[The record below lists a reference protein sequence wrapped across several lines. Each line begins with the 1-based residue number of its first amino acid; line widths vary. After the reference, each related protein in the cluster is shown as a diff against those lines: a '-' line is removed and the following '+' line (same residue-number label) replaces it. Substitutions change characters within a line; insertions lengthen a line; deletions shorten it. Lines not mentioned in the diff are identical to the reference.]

1 MSDVVY
7 ANLTISDQIYSDFK
21 SICDKKGLKYGKQVE
36 IMMSEFIRH
45 NRIPASAIEAL
56 NQV

>member
-7 ANLTISDQIYSDFK
+7 ANLTISESIYSDFK

-36 IMMSEFIRH
+36 ILMRKFNETSK
-45 NRIPASAIEAL
+45 
-56 NQV
+56 Q

>member
-7 ANLTISDQIYSDFK
+7 ANLTISEPIYSDFK

-36 IMMSEFIRH
+36 IMMEKFNID
-45 NRIPASAIEAL
+45 NK
-56 NQV
+56 Q